1 MATVSQVS
9 QRADD
14 GTDLRT
20 AELAFSSEGAVV
32 PRWFGG
38 EVLGHGQGEIRMDFM
53 QSGRAP
59 LLMFHDPE
67 RVVGVVQAAEIG
79 SDRVGRATVRFGR
92 SAAAEEALQNVRDG
106 VLTNVSVG
114 YRVNSMV
121 LESSSDEGGDVYR
134 VDDWEPLEVSLVSIP
149 ADQSVGVGRAG
160 PEEYETTV
168 KIKTREAPAEER
180 KMSDDN
186 KASPPAEVRID
197 LAAETAKAAGAERA
211 RAREISDLASRHN
224 LGAIG
229 AEHVEKGTSIEA
241 FRGIVLDAISE
252 RGSSKPLQEM
262 PGDLKLSDAEK
273 RSYSLTRAVRAH
285 VDALTSKRAVERTF
299 ETELSEEI
307 AKKAGRESRGF
318 FVPYDFMARNVG
330 DEGPSLLKRTLT
342 ASGGV
347 ATGGAVVQSTV
358 VGSQYVPPNY
368 NVPVVV
374 KAGARVLSGL
384 QGNVLIPAMT
394 SGKSVTWVTPENT
407 AVTAA
412 DPTFAQ
418 ISLTPKDMG
427 TVVDISRRLLLQ
439 SNPAVDGL
447 LRDDIAMAIANGLDA
462 AAINGSGSS
471 GQPLGL
477 LGQSIGVQA
486 GGTNGAALTWA
497 NLTYLPQLIA
507 AANRLVGPLSF
518 VGSAAAFFHAART
531 VKVANYPTFL
541 AQYEENLNAQNGMGT
556 GSMMGYQFHT
566 SQNVPS
572 NLAKGTGTNLSAVIL
587 GHWSDLLIGEWG
599 VLDMLVD
606 PYTFSNTGAIRIRAF
621 MTVDVGVRYAGSFA
635 TIKDIVTT

>member
-1 MATVSQVS
+1 MAEIRAVS

-14 GTDLRT
+14 GTDSRT
-20 AELAFSSEGAVV
+20 AELAFSSQGAEV
-32 PRWFGG
+32 PRWFGA
-38 EVLGHGQGEIRMDFM
+38 EILGHGPGEVRMDFM

-59 LLMFHDPE
+59 LLLFHDPE

-79 SDRVGRATVRFGR
+79 SDQVGRATVRFGR

-121 LESSSDEGGDVYR
+121 LESTSKEGGDVYR
-134 VDDWEPLEVSLVSIP
+134 VDDWEPLEISLVSIP
-149 ADQSVGVGRAG
+149 ADQSVGVGRDEAS
-160 PEEYETTV
+160 EYETV
-168 KIKTREAPAEER
+168 IKTREAPAKVET
-180 KMSDDN
+180 KMSEEN
-186 KASPPAEVRID
+186 KATPPAEVRVD
-197 LAAETAKAAGAERA
+197 LAAETAKAAGAERV
-211 RAREISDLASRHN
+211 RAKEIRDLASRHN
-224 LGAIG
+224 IGAIG
-229 AEHVEKGTSIEA
+229 DEHVDKGTSIDA
-241 FRGIVLDAISE
+241 FRGIVLDEISK
-252 RGSSKPLQEM
+252 RGSNKPLQEM

-285 VDALTSKRAVERTF
+285 TEALTSKRAVERTF

-307 AKKAGRESRGF
+307 AKKCGRESRGF
-318 FVPYDFMARNVG
+318 FVPYDFMSRRVG
-330 DEGPSLLKRTLT
+330 EEAPSLIKRTLT
-342 ASGGV
+342 SSGGV
-347 ATGGAVVQSTV
+347 GTGGALVQSTV
-358 VGSQYVPPNY
+358 MGSQYVPPNY

-374 KAGARVLSGL
+374 KAGATVLSGL
-384 QGNVLIPAMT
+384 QGNVLIPAIT
-394 SGKSVTWVTPENT
+394 AGKSVTWVTPENT
-407 AVTAA
+407 AVSAA

-418 ISLTPKDMG
+418 ISLAPKDMG

-439 SNPAVDGL
+439 SNPAVDAL

-497 NLTYLPQLIA
+497 NLTYLPQKIA
-507 AANRLVGPLSF
+507 AANRLIGPLSW
-518 VGSAAAFFHAART
+518 VGSAAAFYHAART

-541 AQYEENLNAQNGMGT
+541 AQYEENLNAQNGVGT

-566 SQNVPS
+566 SQNVPE
-572 NLAKGTGTNLSAVIL
+572 NLTKGSGTNLSAVIL

-621 MTVDVGVRYAGSFA
+621 MTVDIGVRYAGSFA